1 MSLPNTKTNGCEIRF
16 TSLNCKGLNNPIK
29 RSKIFHHLKHLGAHI
44 IFLQETHLKSSDHL
58 KLKKGWIGQIY
69 NSSFSGKSRGAAIL
83 FHKSIPFIHSNTI
96 SDPNGRF
103 IVVSGHIYNTPVVLA
118 NVYAPNYDDD
128 CFFRH
133 FFSVLPDLSV
143 HRLILG
149 GDLNC
154 WLDPYL
160 DRSSPKVRPL
170 SKAAKVI
177 QSFMAE
183 FSVLDIW
190 RFLNPSKRVYSFFSP
205 VHHTFTRI
213 DFFLLDS
220 RMLSSISSCQYDAIV
235 ITDHAPISMNIRFK
249 VPTTKHVPWRLNTR
263 LLLNEEFVKFVSEQI
278 DLFVSIN
285 RTPDVSATV
294 LWETLKAYIRGQII
308 SYAGFEK
315 KRKKEKLCNL
325 TKRISELDGL
335 YATSKSPEVYK
346 ERLSLQA
353 EFDMIITDRTVEL
366 LLQSRSQSYEHGDK
380 ASKLLAH
387 QLRQK
392 SASHCIPQIKTDYGI
407 TTDPLEINNAFKNF
421 YTSLYS
427 YDHSASPDFDAFFT
441 NLETPLIDEASAQ
454 SLENPITLVELNTAM
469 ISLQNGKCPGPD
481 GYPIEF
487 FKKFWIKLAPL
498 LLDMFNESFKS
509 GDLPR
514 TLSQAF
520 ISLILKKD
528 KDPLLCSSYRPI
540 SLLNVDF
547 KLLSKLLALRLES
560 ILPSIISPD

>member
-190 RFLNPSKRVYSFFSP
+190 RFLHPSKRVYSFFSP

-213 DFFLLDS
+213 DFF
-220 RMLSSISSCQYDAIV
+220 
-235 ITDHAPISMNIRFK
+235 
-249 VPTTKHVPWRLNTR
+249 
-263 LLLNEEFVKFVSEQI
+263 
-278 DLFVSIN
+278 
-285 RTPDVSATV
+285 
-294 LWETLKAYIRGQII
+294 
-308 SYAGFEK
+308 
-315 KRKKEKLCNL
+315 
-325 TKRISELDGL
+325 
-335 YATSKSPEVYK
+335 
-346 ERLSLQA
+346 
-353 EFDMIITDRTVEL
+353 
-366 LLQSRSQSYEHGDK
+366 
-380 ASKLLAH
+380 
-387 QLRQK
+387 
-392 SASHCIPQIKTDYGI
+392 
-407 TTDPLEINNAFKNF
+407 
-421 YTSLYS
+421 
-427 YDHSASPDFDAFFT
+427 FT
-441 NLETPLIDEASAQ
+441 
-454 SLENPITLVELNTAM
+454 
-469 ISLQNGKCPGPD
+469 
-481 GYPIEF
+481 
-487 FKKFWIKLAPL
+487 
-498 LLDMFNESFKS
+498 
-509 GDLPR
+509 
-514 TLSQAF
+514 
-520 ISLILKKD
+520 
-528 KDPLLCSSYRPI
+528 
-540 SLLNVDF
+540 
-547 KLLSKLLALRLES
+547 
-560 ILPSIISPD
+560 